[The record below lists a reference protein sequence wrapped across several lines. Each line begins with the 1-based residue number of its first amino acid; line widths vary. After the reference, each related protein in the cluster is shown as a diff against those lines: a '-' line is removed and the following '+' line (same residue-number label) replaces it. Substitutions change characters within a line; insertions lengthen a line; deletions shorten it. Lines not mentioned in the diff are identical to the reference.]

1 MRSKATLAAV
11 ALACVAAAA
20 VLALATGTARADMG
34 GNHFTFA
41 YSGVNTYPAG
51 TMCDFNEQDMFTVD
65 GQGIFVPDTGWNP
78 VHLTVNVTHTNLD
91 SGYFLTEV
99 DHYQSLAVIN
109 SGTGRSAGLF
119 WHLRDP
125 SGNLVLV
132 KAGELTFD
140 DTGIT
145 GFTPNS
151 AADQTASQ
159 ILCPLLGGNP
169 A

>member
-1 MRSKATLAAV
+1 MRSKATLSAI
-11 ALACVAAAA
+11 ALACVTAAA
-20 VLALATGTARADMG
+20 VFALGAVPARADAG
-34 GNHFTFA
+34 GNHFYFS
-41 YSGVNTYPAG
+41 YSGVDTFPAG
-51 TMCDFNEQDMFTVD
+51 TMCDFDEQDTFAVD
-65 GQGIFVPDTGWNP
+65 GQGIFVPNTGWNP
-78 VHLTVNVTHTNLD
+78 VHLTVYATHTNLD
-91 SGYFLTEV
+91 TGYSLTEV
-99 DHYQSLAVIN
+99 DRITALGVIN
-109 SGTGRSAGLF
+109 SGQGSNAGLF

-151 AADQTASQ
+151 GADQTTAQ